1 MLVASLFSGDSGQ
14 CRGDAANFI
23 TRSGDKLMDGT
34 SEYRFIGT
42 NAPFL
47 GRAWADPAEI
57 EDEIRAANRS
67 GINVIRLYPFEVK
80 MAGDPPGTFRHVMGP
95 GSSTK
100 MLSFYLTKSF
110 NWLTST
116 MSD

>member
-1 MLVASLFSGDSGQ
+1 MLVASLFSGDSG
-14 CRGDAANFI
+14 RAWGDSTNFI
-23 TRSGDKLMDGT
+23 TRSGDKLMDGM

-47 GRAWADPAEI
+47 GRSWADPTEI

-80 MAGDPPGTFRHVMGP
+80 MASDLPGHLPSCDGTR
-95 GSSTK
+95 
-100 MLSFYLTKSF
+100 MLQRKCLHAI
-110 NWLTST
+110 
-116 MSD
+116 